1 MTSVPDPSIICPIL
15 IILAEGRTIVT
26 KDLLDMINKVH
37 NFFND
42 VKMLKCHNKK
52 ERSAMDMSNNSEK
65 VFITVGPPGN
75 PYAKIIRE
83 ERRLGIND
91 RRRLNTYIDRDRRG
105 GLAERRKSIV
115 PQLRRLRT
123 EDRRQSHTYLAK
135 DKRNGIADR
144 RNPKKILPTWWRG

>member
-1 MTSVPDPSIICPIL
+1 
-15 IILAEGRTIVT
+15 
-26 KDLLDMINKVH
+26 
-37 NFFND
+37 
-42 VKMLKCHNKK
+42 MLKYQNKM
-52 ERSAMDMSNNSEK
+52 ERYAMDMSNNSEK

-91 RRRLNTYIDRDRRG
+91 RRRLNTYIAKDRRG

-115 PQLRRLRT
+115 PRLKRLRT
-123 EDRRQSHTYLAK
+123 EDRRKSHTFLAN
-135 DKRNGIADR
+135 DRRNGIADR